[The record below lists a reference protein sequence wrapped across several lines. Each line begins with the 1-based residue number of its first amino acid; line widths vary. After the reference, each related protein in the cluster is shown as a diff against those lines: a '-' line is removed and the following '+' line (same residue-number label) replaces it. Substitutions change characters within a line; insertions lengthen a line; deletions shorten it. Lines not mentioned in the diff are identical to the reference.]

1 LRATDGASG
10 FLGDDCSPGADG
22 RQRHRANGGEV
33 GEEASASEALR
44 IYRGVTVM
52 QFAEGLSDRQAIEA
66 VRARIDWKYALGFE
80 PTDLKAST
88 YPCFTMDLKAV
99 TTMRLLG
106 NTSDYTFAK
115 VPNPMAQAAREV
127 QR

>member
-1 LRATDGASG
+1 
-10 FLGDDCSPGADG
+10 
-22 RQRHRANGGEV
+22 
-33 GEEASASEALR
+33 
-44 IYRGVTVM
+44 M
-52 QFAEGLSDRQAIEA
+52 QFAEGLSDRRAIEA
-66 VRARIDWKYALGFE
+66 VRARTDRKYALGFE

-88 YPCFTMDLKAV
+88 SPCFTMDLKAV

-106 NTSDYTFAK
+106 STSDYTFAK